1 MTQLIF
7 FVALAVGVSFLCSIL
22 EAALLST
29 TSTFIAAEEKKGK
42 KYATILKRLKSDPE
56 NSLAV
61 ILTLNTVA
69 NTLGATGAGAQA
81 LIVLGSELIAVF
93 TVAFTLTILIV
104 SEIIPKS
111 LGAAFWRRL
120 APYVAYVLNFL
131 VVVMRPVGWLSYWI
145 SRLIGSDKAD
155 RISREELQAIG
166 DVGLQEGL
174 LDEAES
180 HIFTSFLKFGRL
192 KVEAIM
198 TPRSVMFCLPESTT
212 LKEAIANKSVSIFS
226 RVPVYG
232 VNEDDMTGYVLKSAV
247 LKAIVDGKGSS
258 QLADYKREILL
269 VDEDTKVKR
278 LFRTLYDRHEHMSV
292 IVNEWGVVLG
302 LATMED
308 ILETMLGVEIQ
319 DELDTVED
327 MQALARNQWEKRA
340 RRMGLLE

>member
-1 MTQLIF
+1 MTQLVF

-29 TSTFIAAEEKKGK
+29 TATFIAAEEKKGK
-42 KYATILKRLKSDPE
+42 KYAAVLHRLKDDPE

-81 LIVLGSELIAVF
+81 LVVLGNELIALF
-93 TVAFTLTILIV
+93 TGAFTLTILIV

-111 LGAAFWRRL
+111 LGAAFWRQL
-120 APYVAYVLNFL
+120 APFVAWTLHLL
-131 VVVMRPVGWLSYWI
+131 VTVMRPVGWLSHWI
-145 SRLIGSDKAD
+145 ARIIGSDSTE
-155 RISREELQAIG
+155 RLSREELQAVG
-166 DVGLQEGL
+166 DIGLQEGL
-174 LDEAES
+174 LDEDES
-180 HIFTSFLKFGRL
+180 QIFTSFLKFGRL
-192 KVEAIM
+192 RVEAIM

-212 LKEAIANKSVSIFS
+212 LEKAIAEKPMSVFS

-232 VNEDDMTGYVLKSAV
+232 ENEDDMTGYVLRADILQAMV
-247 LKAIVDGKGSS
+247 AGNASS

-269 VDEDTKVKR
+269 VDEDTNVKR
-278 LFRTLYDRHEHMSV
+278 LFRTLYDRHEHMSI

-319 DELDTVED
+319 DESDTVED
-327 MQALARNQWEKRA
+327 MQALARQRWEKRA

>member
-1 MTQLIF
+1 MTQLVA
-7 FVALAVGVSFLCSIL
+7 FVTLAVGVSFLCSIL

-29 TSTFIAAEEKKGK
+29 TPTFIAAEEKKGK
-42 KYATILKRLKSDPE
+42 KYATVLRRLKEDPE

-93 TVAFTLTILIV
+93 TGAFTLTILII

-111 LGAAFWRRL
+111 LGAAFWRQL
-120 APYVAYVLNFL
+120 APFVAWTLHLL
-131 VVVMRPVGWLSYWI
+131 VAVMRPVGWLSHWI
-145 SRLIGSDKAD
+145 ARLIGSENTE
-155 RISREELQAIG
+155 RLSREELQAVG

-174 LDEAES
+174 LDEDES

-212 LKEAIANKSVSIFS
+212 LREAIAKKPLSIFS

-232 VNEDDMTGYVLKSAV
+232 ENTDDMTGYILRGDI
-247 LKAIVDGKGSS
+247 LKAIVDGKGDGR
-258 QLADYKREILL
+258 LADYKREILF
-269 VDEDTKVKR
+269 VDEDTNVKR

-292 IVNEWGVVLG
+292 IVNDWGVVVG

-327 MQALARNQWEKRA
+327 MQALARQRWEERA

>member
-1 MTQLIF
+1 MTQLVF
-7 FVALAVGVSFLCSIL
+7 FVVLAIGVSFLCSIL

-29 TSTFIAAEEKKGK
+29 TPTFIAAEEKKGRK
-42 KYATILKRLKSDPE
+42 FAGTLRKLKEDPE

-81 LIVLGSELIAVF
+81 LIVLGDGLIAIF
-93 TVAFTLTILIV
+93 TGAFTLTILIV

-111 LGAAFWRRL
+111 LGAAFWRQL
-120 APYVAYVLNFL
+120 APFVAWTLNFL
-131 VVVMRPVGWLSYWI
+131 VMIMRPVGWLSHWI
-145 SRLIGSDKAD
+145 ARLIGSEKTKGL
-155 RISREELQAIG
+155 SREELAAVGQ
-166 DVGLQEGL
+166 VGLQEGL
-174 LDEAES
+174 LDEDES

-192 KVEAIM
+192 RVEAIM
-198 TPRSVMFCLPESTT
+198 TPRSVMFCLPESMT
-212 LKEAIANKSVSIFS
+212 LKQAIAEKPVSVFS
-226 RVPVYG
+226 RIPVYG
-232 VNEDDMTGYVLKSAV
+232 ENEDDMTGYVLRSDV
-247 LKAIVDGKGSS
+247 LKAMVDGKGTDKLS
-258 QLADYKREILL
+258 DHKREILF
-269 VDEDTKVKR
+269 VDEDTIVKR
-278 LFRTLYDRHEHMSV
+278 LFRTLYQRHEHIAV

-327 MQALARNQWEKRA
+327 MQALALQRWEERA